1 MLKIFIKTKNSGC
14 GIKALK
20 FGIKNTTDG
29 KMYLLGSH
37 DHLTICDICKK
48 NEENDEDTLHD
59 MWLNDNITNDY
70 GYADWKEY
78 KNN

>member
-1 MLKIFIKTKNSGC
+1 MVKLFIKTKNCGC
-14 GIKALK
+14 VIKAIS
-20 FGIKNTTDG
+20 FDIKNTSDS

-48 NEENDEDTLHD
+48 IEENDEDTLHD
-59 MWLNDNITNDY
+59 MWLKDNITNDN
-70 GYADWKEY
+70 GYADWKEF